1 MGELDS
7 GLLIS
12 RSTLRFLG
20 RDSLFSFLS
29 CASLAIKEQFGD
41 WDRLQLTDTSPE
53 IITVARTTGL
63 VEAAC
68 QRGQGCHVFL
78 LVEAYTY
85 RGFVLRDGFQFT
97 TVVVVEERQLEVRK
111 GAAIASAGFLN
122 RFEEGCKASSFP
134 HTHHAPGCQARA
146 KLFQPDTHRALA
158 RPVQ

>member
-1 MGELDS
+1 MGKLDS

-29 CASLAIKEQFGD
+29 CASLAIEEQFGD
-41 WDRLQLTDTSPE
+41 WERRQLADTSPE

-68 QRGQGCHVFL
+68 QPGQGFHVFL

-97 TVVVVEERQLEVRK
+97 TVVLVEERQLEVRK

-134 HTHHAPGCQARA
+134 HTHHTPGCRAGA

-158 RPVQ
+158 RPAQ